1 MIGMV
6 LVMMVVLLLVVVVVV
21 VMTTVI
27 MMSYQ
32 QDLPVDGRQGH
43 EGEERVLGHHPKNS
57 DPNIRFS
64 RFCSCVR

>member
-1 MIGMV
+1 MV
-6 LVMMVVLLLVVVVVV
+6 LVMMVVLLLVVEV

-32 QDLPVDGRQGH
+32 QDLPVDSRQGH
-43 EGEERVLGHHPKNS
+43 EGEERVRGHHPKNS

>member
-6 LVMMVVLLLVVVVVV
+6 LVMMVVLLLLVVVVM
-21 VMTTVI
+21 MTTVI
-27 MMSYQ
+27 MISYQ
-32 QDLPVDGRQGH
+32 QDLSVDGRQGH

>member
-6 LVMMVVLLLVVVVVV
+6 LVMMVVLLLVVVV

-43 EGEERVLGHHPKNS
+43 EGKERVRGYHP
-57 DPNIRFS
+57 
-64 RFCSCVR
+64 

>member
-6 LVMMVVLLLVVVVVV
+6 LVMMVVLLLVVEV

-27 MMSYQ
+27 MISYQ